1 MSNPTEVAQLITAA
15 NNLTQTVID
24 KRSEITSTVNA
35 KIAQLDNWKNSLTP
49 AKISAEPRYVSTI
62 DLTGLSTD
70 RYYPVWWFGANS
82 TDDLQRIVIC
92 RHYSNDK
99 ELDPFGTGDGNLAG
113 LFLEIENIS
122 PLNSALKYFAVVR
135 LSQVLRKT
143 VRNIRHGMR
152 CANVLPADG
161 HLSNNSHYVN
171 NKINPYRSGLYLR
184 GGLTYMVISNC
195 HKSLN
200 YSREDDEVE
209 IFASSAF
216 NHKGRWM
223 AKSYDI
229 NDPFLG
235 PEYDDFKAPYNAFPY
250 DL

>member
-1 MSNPTEVAQLITAA
+1 MSTPTEVAKLITAA

-35 KIAQLDNWKNSLTP
+35 KIAQLDNWKASLTP
-49 AKISAEPRYVSTI
+49 QSIAAAKNYVSAI

-70 RYYPVWWFGANS
+70 RYYPVWWSGVS
-82 TDDLQRIVIC
+82 GKSDIQRIVIC
-92 RHYSNDK
+92 RHYSDD
-99 ELDPFGTGDGNLAG
+99 EDLDPFNTQNGNLAG
-113 LFLEIENIS
+113 LFLEIETIATLS
-122 PLNSALKYFAVVR
+122 SVLRYFAVVR

-161 HLSNNSHYVN
+161 HLSDTYHTQ
-171 NKINPYRSGLYLR
+171 NKINPYRCGLYLR
-184 GGLTYMVISNC
+184 GGLTYRVISNY
-195 HKSLN
+195 HALLN
-200 YSREDDEVE
+200 YSREDGEVE
-209 IFASSAF
+209 ISASSVF
-216 NHKGRWM
+216 THKGRWM
-223 AKSYDI
+223 AKSYNI

-235 PEYDDFKAPYNAFPY
+235 PEYDNFMPPYNPFPY